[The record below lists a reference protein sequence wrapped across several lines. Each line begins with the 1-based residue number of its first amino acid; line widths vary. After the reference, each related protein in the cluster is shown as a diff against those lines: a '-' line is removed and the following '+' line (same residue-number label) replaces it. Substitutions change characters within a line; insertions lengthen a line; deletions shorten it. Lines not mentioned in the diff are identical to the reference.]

1 MAAKQPEYSNI
12 GGSTHDNVRDDA
24 STDASE
30 SLMGHGEKSWDELR
44 EAGRLRQSRWQRSR
58 AAVFSCQ
65 GLLNTLLL
73 VVILGLLVDRRYHME
88 KYGHFE
94 GNGDIS
100 GFAPRGKCCQSCTAL
115 LSATASTPQY
125 ILTWST
131 KVSQQIKTF
140 VPDLGFVPENG
151 SEFFTEE
158 VRQKWL
164 GIVPKGLGYVEVHDP
179 SKYDNLPPR
188 PLEGPNIKNTVYTT
202 SVTHQLHCLYNIAQV
217 YSGLISDPDLIP
229 EQMHGHLPHCF
240 EYLRQNIM
248 CCGDTALEGQQTTFP
263 EGFIGSD
270 GWDAKHVCKNYDAIY
285 RHLEENRADN
295 EVWI

>member
-1 MAAKQPEYSNI
+1 MSAKQPDYPNI
-12 GGSTHDNVRDDA
+12 GGSNHDNVTDDA
-24 STDASE
+24 STDVGE

-44 EAGRLRQSRWQRSR
+44 GVGRPRQSRWQRSR
-58 AAVFSCQ
+58 AAVFSYQ
-65 GLLNTLLL
+65 GVLNTLLL
-73 VVILGLLVDRRYHME
+73 VVILFLLLDRRYQKE
-88 KYGHFE
+88 NYGHFE

-100 GFAPRGKCCQSCTAL
+100 GFAPR
-115 LSATASTPQY
+115 
-125 ILTWST
+125 
-131 KVSQQIKTF
+131 VSQQIKTF

-151 SEFFTEE
+151 TEFFTQE

-179 SKYDNLPPR
+179 SRYDNLPLR
-188 PLEGPNIKNTVYTT
+188 PLEGKGIANTVYTT

-217 YSGLISDPDLIP
+217 YSGLISDPSLIP
-229 EQMHGHLPHCF
+229 EQMQGHLPHCF

-263 EGFIGSD
+263 EGFVGSD
-270 GWDAKHVCKNYDAIY
+270 GWDAKHVCKDYDAIY

-295 EVWI
+295 QVWI

>member
-1 MAAKQPEYSNI
+1 MATRQPEYSNI
-12 GGSTHDNVRDDA
+12 GSPHQENVRDDA

-73 VVILGLLVDRRYHME
+73 FVILGLLVDRRYHQE

-94 GNGDIS
+94 GSGDIS
-100 GFAPRGKCCQSCTAL
+100 GFAPQ
-115 LSATASTPQY
+115 
-125 ILTWST
+125 
-131 KVSQQIKTF
+131 VSQQIKTF

-151 SEFFTEE
+151 TEFFTEE

-217 YSGLISDPDLIP
+217 YSGLNSDPSLIP
-229 EQMHGHLPHCF
+229 EQMQGHLPHCF
-240 EYLRQNIM
+240 EYLRQTIM

-270 GWDAKHVCKNYDAIY
+270 GWDAKHVCKDYDAIY

>member
-1 MAAKQPEYSNI
+1 
-12 GGSTHDNVRDDA
+12 
-24 STDASE
+24 
-30 SLMGHGEKSWDELR
+30 MGHGEKSWDELR
-44 EAGRLRQSRWQRSR
+44 EASRLRQSRWQRSR

-73 VVILGLLVDRRYHME
+73 FVILGLLVDRRFQKE

-100 GFAPRGKCCQSCTAL
+100 GFAPRGKHRHSNTAFL
-115 LSATASTPQY
+115 LRVGPSQPL
-125 ILTWST
+125 LTLRE
-131 KVSQQIKTF
+131 VSQQIKTF

-151 SEFFTEE
+151 SEFFSKE

-164 GIVPKGLGYVEVHDP
+164 DIVPKGLGYVEVHDP
-179 SKYDNLPPR
+179 SHYDNLPPR
-188 PLEGPNIKNTVYTT
+188 PLEGRKNTVYTT

-217 YSGLISDPDLIP
+217 YSGLISDPGLIP
-229 EQMHGHLPHCF
+229 DQMEGHLPHCF

-263 EGFIGSD
+263 EGFVGSD

-285 RHLEENRADN
+285 KHLEENRADN

>member
-1 MAAKQPEYSNI
+1 MAPQPEYSNI
-12 GGSTHDNVRDDA
+12 RSPNHENARDDA

-30 SLMGHGEKSWDELR
+30 SLMGHGEKTWDELR
-44 EAGRLRQSRWQRSR
+44 EVGRSGQIPWQRSR
-58 AAVFSCQ
+58 AAAFSCQ

-73 VVILGLLVDRRYHME
+73 IVILGLLVDRRYQKE
-88 KYGHFE
+88 DYGHFE

-100 GFAPRGKCCQSCTAL
+100 GVTPRGKRYHS
-115 LSATASTPQY
+115 SAT
-125 ILTWST
+125 ILAAGLFRQPVLTLC

-158 VRQKWL
+158 VRKKWL

-179 SKYDNLPPR
+179 SKYNNLPNQ
-188 PLEGPNIKNTVYTT
+188 PLQGPGFSHTVYTT

-217 YSGLISDPDLIP
+217 YSGLVSDPSLIP
-229 EQMHGHLPHCF
+229 QQMQGHLPHCF
-240 EYLRQNIM
+240 EYLRQTIM

-263 EGFIGSD
+263 EGFVGSD
-270 GWDAKHVCKNYDAIY
+270 GWDAKHVCKDYDAIY
-285 RHLEENRADN
+285 SHLEEVRANND
-295 EVWI
+295 VWI